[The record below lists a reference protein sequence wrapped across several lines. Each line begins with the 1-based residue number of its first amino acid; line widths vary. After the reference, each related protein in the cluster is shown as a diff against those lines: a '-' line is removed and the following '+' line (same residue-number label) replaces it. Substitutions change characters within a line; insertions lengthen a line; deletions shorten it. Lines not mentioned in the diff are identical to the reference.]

1 VLFFL
6 KYLNLSPLN
15 SKSLENS
22 QSITCR
28 VRIKVIRKGVGNVTK
43 NSKALSA
50 KIHEICGKQICVS
63 VQMPSPK
70 IKKEC
75 SETGKW

>member
-1 VLFFL
+1 
-6 KYLNLSPLN
+6 
-15 SKSLENS
+15 
-22 QSITCR
+22 